1 MSSTDAPG
9 DVPSTALVVAM
20 PRPPAQ
26 VQPFVDAFGPE
37 LTVTFLLTFGGSEIY
52 VATDPTG
59 RAEWHRFVGDIAAAR
74 LAAVAYRPPRRVP
87 LANRWLAKML
97 AWQGFPQATIARRL
111 RITDVA
117 VRTALRD
124 PRVR

>member
-1 MSSTDAPG
+1 
-9 DVPSTALVVAM
+9 M

-26 VQPFVDAFGPE
+26 VEPFFEALGAE
-37 LTVTFLLTFGGSEIY
+37 LTVEFLLRFGGGEIY
-52 VATDPTG
+52 VARDPKG
-59 RAEWHRFVGDIAAAR
+59 ASEWHRFVGDDAAAR
-74 LAAVAYRPPRRVP
+74 LAAVADRLPRRVP

-97 AWQGFPQATIARRL
+97 AWQGHPQGVIARCL
-111 RITDVA
+111 RMTDVA